1 MVNMCPN
8 RQILSVY
15 YDKELPSPWKE
26 KMAGHLT
33 HCPECRN
40 RLEQYRSFS
49 FPAAGGA
56 ETVLNFYME
65 GAKTRVWHNFAA
77 LEETAARVKPRPHLW
92 RRSIVIPL
100 PLAAAMAALMAVA
113 FTLVLLNRPTPM
125 AAPQEIIAANG
136 IGLDLQGITPVSDI
150 RGVLQYLTDEDDI
163 VILRLPESKSFM
175 SYGEPIYI
183 RAEDYSRSIL
193 PR

>member
-1 MVNMCPN
+1 MCPN

-15 YDKELPSPWKE
+15 YDKELPSPWRE
-26 KMAGHLT
+26 KMEAHLAL
-33 HCPECRN
+33 CPECKN

-49 FPAAGGA
+49 FPAAGGEEAALNSRA
-56 ETVLNFYME
+56 EAVK
-65 GAKTRVWHNFAA
+65 ARVWQNLAA
-77 LEETAARVKPRPHLW
+77 LEEKTAGLKPRQNLW

-100 PLAAAMAALMAVA
+100 PLAAAVAALMAVA
-113 FTLVLLNRPTPM
+113 FTLVLLNRPAPM
-125 AAPQEIIAANG
+125 MVPQEISAANG

-150 RGVLQYLTDEDDI
+150 RGVFQYLSDEDNI

-175 SYGEPIYI
+175 SYGEPLYI
-183 RAEDYSRSIL
+183 RGEDYVRSTL

>member
-1 MVNMCPN
+1 MCPN

-26 KMAGHLT
+26 KMEAHFIL
-33 HCPECRN
+33 CPECRN

-49 FPAAGGA
+49 FSAGG
-56 ETVLNFYME
+56 EESVLNFRME
-65 GAKTRVWHNFAA
+65 GAKTRVWENLAA
-77 LEETAARVKPRPHLW
+77 LEEKAAGVKPRQNLW

-100 PLAAAMAALMAVA
+100 PLAAAMAALVAVV
-113 FTLVLLNRPTPM
+113 FTLVLLNRPAPM
-125 AAPQEIIAANG
+125 TAPQEIIAANG

-150 RGVLQYLTDEDDI
+150 RGVLQYLSNEDDI

-175 SYGEPIYI
+175 SYGEPLYI
-183 RAEDYSRSIL
+183 RGEDYARSIL
-193 PR
+193 P

>member
-1 MVNMCPN
+1 MCPN

-15 YDKELPSPWKE
+15 YDKELPSPWRE
-26 KMAGHLT
+26 KMEAHLAL
-33 HCPECRN
+33 CPECRK
-40 RLEQYRSFS
+40 RLEQYRSFF
-49 FPAAGGA
+49 FPSAGGEA
-56 ETVLNFYME
+56 SAVNSRTEE
-65 GAKTRVWHNFAA
+65 AKTRVWQNLAVP
-77 LEETAARVKPRPHLW
+77 EEKPVEVKFRQNLW

-100 PLAAAMAALMAVA
+100 PLAAAMAALLAVA

-125 AAPQEIIAANG
+125 MVPQEITAANG

-150 RGVLQYLTDEDDI
+150 RGVLQYLSDEDDI

-175 SYGEPIYI
+175 SYGEPLYI
-183 RAEDYSRSIL
+183 RAEDYSRSTL

>member
-15 YDKELPSPWKE
+15 HDGELPSPWKE
-26 KMAGHLT
+26 KMETHLAQ
-33 HCPECRN
+33 CAECRN

-49 FPAAGGA
+49 LSAAGQEEPDA
-56 ETVLNFYME
+56 RIEAV
-65 GAKTRVWHNFAA
+65 KDRVWQKLAFAGA
-77 LEETAARVKPRPHLW
+77 NGVRARARESLW

-100 PLAAAMAALMAVA
+100 PVAAAAAAL
-113 FTLVLLNRPTPM
+113 LVLVFTVALVNRPAPVTV
-125 AAPQEIIAANG
+125 PQEIIAANG
-136 IGLDLQGITPVSDI
+136 IVQDLQGISPVSDV
-150 RGVLQYLTDEDDI
+150 RGVLQYLSNEDDV

-175 SYGEPIYI
+175 SYGEPIYV
-183 RAEDYSRSIL
+183 RAEDYSRSTR